1 MDEDSQSTDA
11 QAQPTSEDR
20 DALPPA
26 WLTRVLIGA
35 CVLIY
40 VAMAATSG
48 DFVSLPTPVLHAWGG
63 NFAPSVADGEF
74 WRPVTAIFLH
84 AGLIHLGFNMYVL
97 SMIGPFIERLFGR
110 TTYALLYLLA
120 GLAGS
125 LASLAWHPAT
135 VGIGASG
142 AIFGLY
148 GALLGFLFVRRHVI
162 PPEVL
167 NPLLQN
173 GLYFLGINLV
183 LGFAIPNVDVA
194 AHLGG
199 AAGGF
204 LGGLAA
210 TWPQAKTA
218 RSAWLIRN
226 ALLLLLIA
234 LVAAAVP
241 LCFTRNARAQ
251 GKLAVAQQQL
261 DQAEPALVKRYNE
274 LIREHADDQDGKAF
288 ADQLET
294 EVLRPW
300 QALSAQ
306 FPPLEDLPQSQRSQ
320 RATAQMY
327 RYLETMEDAF
337 RLMVEA
343 NRSGDEEIAKQANDK
358 MGEAQ
363 ELIEELGGK

>member
-1 MDEDSQSTDA
+1 MNDDSQATHSPA
-11 QAQPTSEDR
+11 PAASEDR
-20 DALPPA
+20 DASPPA
-26 WLTRVLIGA
+26 WLTRAIIGA
-35 CVLIY
+35 CVLVY

-97 SMIGPFIERLFGR
+97 SMIGPFIERLFGP
-110 TTYALLYLLA
+110 TTYALLYLLS
-120 GLAGS
+120 GLSGS

-241 LCFTRNARAQ
+241 LCLTKAARAQ
-251 GKLAVAQQQL
+251 GQL
-261 DQAEPALVKRYNE
+261 DLALEGLNDAKPVLFKRFDELVSKHSNDQNGAAFANE
-274 LIREHADDQDGKAF
+274 LEED
-288 ADQLET
+288 
-294 EVLRPW
+294 VLKPW
-300 QALSAQ
+300 QAMSAR
-306 FPPLEDLPQSQRSQ
+306 FPSLEDLPKSQQSNPM
-320 RATAQMY
+320 TAALY
-327 RYLETMEDAF
+327 RYLQTMEDAF
-337 RLMVEA
+337 RLTIEA
-343 NRSGDEEIAKQANDK
+343 KRSGDEEVAQQANNK
-358 MGEAQ
+358 MREAQ
-363 ELIEELGGK
+363 GLIEELRGK